1 MAEIS
6 GLITLDQF
14 VRDLLFKMEKPNDD
28 YFRYFKIASDGLR
41 HLFMHQ
47 LGYVTHTKLVVDTD
61 TNTIDF
67 PDDYVGYISLSV
79 PNEGRKWTFTR
90 DDSIIPTTSIDIN
103 GDEYLDS
110 DDGEGVNLGEEVS
123 YSGYGAR
130 GGVNDYYF
138 SVDHKNR
145 RFIIS
150 GLTADFVILTY
161 VSTGINATT
170 ATYIPRV
177 AEEALEDFI
186 AWKDAIYRDDQSQ
199 LVKEQRFNQSIRRLR
214 KFNAPSIPEIR
225 DAIMRSSN
233 QSLHR

>member
-47 LGYVTHTKLVVDTD
+47 LGYVTHTKLTVDTD
-61 TNTIDF
+61 TNTINF
-67 PDDYVGYISLSV
+67 PDDYVGYISLNV
-79 PNEGRKWTFTR
+79 PNAGRKWSFTR
-90 DDSIIPTTSIDIN
+90 DDSIISTTSTDDEGN
-103 GDEYLDS
+103 EYLDA
-110 DDGEGVNLGEEVS
+110 DAGEGVNLGEEVS

-130 GGVNDYYF
+130 GGINDYYF
-138 SVDHKNR
+138 SIDHRNR

-150 GLTADFVILTY
+150 GLSADFVVLTY
-161 VSTGINATT
+161 VSTGINATA
-170 ATYIPRV
+170 ATYIPRY
-177 AEEALEDFI
+177 AEDVLEQFI
-186 AWKDAIYRDDQSQ
+186 RWKDAEYKDDQTQ
-199 LVKEQRFNQSIRRLR
+199 LFKAQQFEKAVRQMK
-214 KFNAPSIPEIR
+214 KFNAPSLQEIR

-233 QSLHR
+233 QVLHR